1 MRAFILLCAL
11 INILSAQTAHSF
23 SYMYHNYA
31 NLTQLMNYYASTYPN
46 VTFLYSVG
54 KSVQGRELWTLA
66 LAKNNPNMHVPLRPE
81 AKYIG
86 AMHGNEVP
94 SKEILISLIDHML
107 TNQADPDV
115 DYLLSNTRVHIMPS
129 MNPDGY
135 ETAILGDC
143 DGVTGRQNANNYD
156 LNRNFPDIFENNTA
170 PIQPETRAVMNWLER
185 EDFVV
190 SANFHGG
197 TMVVNYPFDSLKN
210 FNSSSGSVY
219 SKTNDDD
226 VFISMAKNY
235 SYNHLQMRDSS
246 AAQCGNEFTD
256 GITNGG
262 R

>member
-1 MRAFILLCAL
+1 
-11 INILSAQTAHSF
+11 
-23 SYMYHNYA
+23 
-31 NLTQLMNYYASTYPN
+31 MNYYASTYPN
-46 VTFLYSVG
+46 VTYLYSVG

-66 LAKNNPNMHVPLRPE
+66 LAKNNPSMHVPLRPE

-115 DYLLSNTRVHIMPS
+115 DFLLSNTRVHIMPS

-135 ETAILGDC
+135 EINATLGEC
-143 DGVTGRQNANNYD
+143 DTLNGRHNANDYD
-156 LNRNFPDIFENNTA
+156 LNRNFPDLFEPNPD
-170 PIQPETRAVMNWLER
+170 PIQPETQAILDWLDR

-197 TMVVNYPFDSLKN
+197 ILLVNYPFDN
-210 FNSSSGSVY
+210 FKGANESSGTYAATS
-219 SKTNDDD
+219 DDD
-226 VFISMAKNY
+226 VFRAMAKSY
-235 SYNHLQMRDSS
+235 SLNHPQMRDVST
-246 AAQCGNEFTD
+246 APCGNEFTD

-262 R
+262 FDFVI